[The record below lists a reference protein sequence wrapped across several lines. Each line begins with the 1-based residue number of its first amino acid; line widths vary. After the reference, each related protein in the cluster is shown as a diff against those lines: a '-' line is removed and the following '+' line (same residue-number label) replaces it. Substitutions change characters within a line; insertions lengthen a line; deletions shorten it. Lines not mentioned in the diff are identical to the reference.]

1 MTQDI
6 IVSGKL
12 ELTERELL
20 IAQHAAD
27 MAVKKMW
34 EEFYKEG
41 GKTLFKKILP
51 VLGLLTIGFV
61 MGKSPDIGK
70 LFIIFFGKG

>member
-1 MTQDI
+1 MTQDAE
-6 IVSGKL
+6 VFTKL
-12 ELTERELL
+12 ELTDRELL

-41 GKTLFKKILP
+41 GKTLFKKIIP
-51 VLGLLTIGFV
+51 VLGLITVGF
-61 MGKSPDIGK
+61 MLGRSPDLGK
-70 LFIIFFGKG
+70 ILAAIFGK